1 MKLSVIFNFS
11 NGKGIKLPSNGTFPI
26 YGSTGIV
33 GMTDTYLTDQTNTLI
48 ARVGANCGF
57 TQYVTNKYWVTD
69 NTLIATVKDGYLSR
83 YGYYLLSTLN
93 LSQYKIG
100 AAQPL
105 LTIGILN
112 AIETKVHSISDQH
125 HIVNTISFLL
135 LKSL

>member
-1 MKLSVIFNFS
+1 MKLSEIFNFS
-11 NGKGIKLPSNGTFPI
+11 NGKGIKLSNSGAFPI

-33 GMTDTYLTDQTNTLI
+33 GFTDNYLTDQTNTLI

-57 TQYVTNKYWVTD
+57 TQYVTNKHWVTD
-69 NTLIATVKDGYLSR
+69 NTLIATVKDGFLSK
-83 YGYYLLSTLN
+83 YGYYLLSTLK

-105 LTIGILN
+105 ITIGILN
-112 AIETKVHSISDQH
+112 AIETKVHNISTQH

>member
-1 MKLSVIFNFS
+1 MKINDIFKIT
-11 NGKGIKLPSNGTFPI
+11 NGKSITNLPAGLFPI

-33 GMTDTYLTDQTNTLI
+33 GYTTKILYSGYKVLI
-48 ARVGANCGF
+48 ARVGANCG
-57 TQYVTNKYWVTD
+57 YVQFAQGDYWVSD
-69 NTLIATVKDGYLSR
+69 NTLVATNTDKILPK

-93 LSQYKIG
+93 LKNYKIG

-112 AIETKVHSISDQH
+112 SIEINCHSLPEQN